1 MTATTPP
8 GRTLAEDGGLR
19 LEFVRT
25 LDAPV
30 EQVWSALTE
39 SSRTAHWIGAW
50 TGDPTTGSVELTMS
64 AEEGAPAAPV
74 AIEAC
79 DPPTRLVVDFPS
91 PDGAWSL
98 EVVLAA
104 DGDGTRLT
112 LTQPLGDED
121 DPTSIGPGWHYYLD
135 RLAAEVA
142 FTQPTDAWDA
152 YYPALKD
159 VYAAP

>member
-8 GRTLAEDGGLR
+8 GRTLAEDGALR

-25 LDAPV
+25 FDAPV

-39 SSRTAHWIGAW
+39 SARTAHWIGAW
-50 TGDPTTGSVELTMS
+50 TGDPASGSVDLTMS

-79 DPPTRLVVDFPS
+79 DPPMRLVVDFPS

-98 EVVLAA
+98 EVLLAA

-142 FTQPTDAWDA
+142 FTQPTDAWDE
-152 YYPALKD
+152 YYPALKH